1 MTNSDP
7 KTSAEPAFAQ
17 YPSHGRSMIQCKM
30 MRRIDKIIIFFSDLA
45 RTLMKDVVIDVG
57 IRLRMELGVKN
68 RYLIKNWWT
77 SNLMKSCAKIRCW
90 DENTENRLW
99 NRDFLLCSYSS
110 NLFNTFMPIQSTNSP
125 KSESCLHTFCTL
137 ETPPPVSVP
146 VCANLQTYPARE

>member
-110 NLFNTFMPIQSTNSP
+110 NLFQHIHANPVHKFPEIGILSSYILYIGNSAT
-125 KSESCLHTFCTL
+125 CLGACLREFTD
-137 ETPPPVSVP
+137 VSG
-146 VCANLQTYPARE
+146 